1 MRRPKV
7 TLPEEDPAT
16 KAARE
21 REQRRAENARA
32 EETQALLLGD
42 TVRRLRRFGR
52 LSGSGG
58 AVPIYGPRPRP
69 NAPTSGRGRFFSAAA
84 AMAGASG
91 DQARDFGMRVDG
103 ATIY

>member
-1 MRRPKV
+1 MRTPKV

-21 REQRRAENARA
+21 REQARAESART

-52 LSGSGG
+52 VGGSGG
-58 AVPIYGPRPRP
+58 SVPIY
-69 NAPTSGRGRFFSAAA
+69 NPTTR
-84 AMAGASG
+84 
-91 DQARDFGMRVDG
+91 G
-103 ATIY
+103 ATTAINPRASATGGTAGLGGFTAGNTPGRTLPNVQLY

>member
-21 REQRRAENARA
+21 REQRRAENTRT

-52 LSGSGG
+52 VSGG
-58 AVPIYGPRPRP
+58 SVPIYGRP
-69 NAPTSGRGRFFSAAA
+69 AGSGGISGGSGVSA
-84 AMAGASG
+84 GSG
-91 DQARDFGMRVDG
+91 GGGVDFGGGLFGNGGGDRAQTVL
-103 ATIY
+103 Y